1 MTLFYL
7 EFINIGSLFLF
18 SIFLVW
24 TILFFSIRLST
35 YNLDSEKL
43 SARNVFDV
51 RFYLVAILF
60 IIKSSFKINKYYFCD
75 GDNEKGIFSNV
86 NLPLSIDGG
95 FLFLGLGGLILV
107 SLSIIYGGEKPK
119 PKPDDDDKDPDPFNF
134 EGGLFGAIKLLIG
147 PERDTKYDY
156 LSQDRLAFSSELIK
170 YSKLYHL
177 LDSKTYLQIT
187 GTLMNLDAAVL
198 AFDLMGEGTTL
209 DVSKINSVFYSLN
222 RQFTNLEFRSNFKDC
237 EVVLLKKVYASI
249 IDQFPSLESK
259 LK

>member
-7 EFINIGSLFLF
+7 EFVNIGSLFLF

-43 SARNVFDV
+43 SALNVFDV

-60 IIKSSFKINKYYFCD
+60 IIKGSFKINKYYFCD
-75 GDNEKGIFSNV
+75 ADNERGIFSNV

-95 FLFLGLGGLILV
+95 FLFLALGGLILA
-107 SLSIIYGGEKPK
+107 SLFFIYGGEKPK
-119 PKPDDDDKDPDPFNF
+119 PDNDDDEDPDPFNF
-134 EGGLFGAIKLLIG
+134 EGSLFGAIKLLIG

-170 YSKLYHL
+170 YARIYHL

-209 DVSKINSVFYSLN
+209 DVSKINAVFYSLN

-237 EVVLLKKVYASI
+237 EVVLLKKIYASI
-249 IDQFPSLESK
+249 IDQFPSLA
-259 LK
+259 L

>member
-7 EFINIGSLFLF
+7 EFVNIGSLFLF
-18 SIFLVW
+18 SLLVVW

-35 YNLDSEKL
+35 YNLYSEKL
-43 SARNVFDV
+43 FDRNVFDV

-75 GDNEKGIFSNV
+75 NDTERGIFGNV

-95 FLFLGLGGLILV
+95 FLFLGLGGLILT
-107 SLSIIYGGEKPK
+107 SFFIIYGGEKPK
-119 PKPDDDDKDPDPFNF
+119 PKPDNEDEDPDPFNF
-134 EGGLFGAIKLLIG
+134 EGNLFGAIKLLIG

-170 YSKLYHL
+170 YARIYCL

-209 DVSKINSVFYSLN
+209 DVAKINAVFYRLN
-222 RQFTNLEFRSNFKDC
+222 KQFTDLEFRSNFKDS
-237 EVVLLKKVYASI
+237 EVVLLKKIYASI
-249 IDQFPSLESK
+249 IDQFPSLGQN
-259 LK
+259 